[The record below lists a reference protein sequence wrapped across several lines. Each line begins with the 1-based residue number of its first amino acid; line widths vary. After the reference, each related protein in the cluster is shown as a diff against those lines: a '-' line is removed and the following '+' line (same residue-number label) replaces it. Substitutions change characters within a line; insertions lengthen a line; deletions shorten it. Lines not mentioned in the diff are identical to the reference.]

1 MDITSREL
9 DFLNF
14 YRASE
19 LHGGLILGQ
28 VARRARGSE
37 LVLDLTRHSAEEV
50 VHAQLWTE
58 TIIAVGG
65 QVRPVRET
73 YQARYARFVGTPMAL
88 IDVLALTQVFE
99 RRVYRHF
106 TEHLR
111 RPTTHPI
118 VCATL
123 ERMLEEEKGHL
134 RWVKRWLDDQA
145 RVRGGVV
152 ADALARYAAADALV
166 YAEMTQELGWR
177 EASSPLCGPEPTTR
191 SWS

>member
-1 MDITSREL
+1 
-9 DFLNF
+9 
-14 YRASE
+14 
-19 LHGGLILGQ
+19 
-28 VARRARGSE
+28 
-37 LVLDLTRHSAEEV
+37 V

-73 YQARYARFVGTPMAL
+73 YQARYARHVGTPMSL
-88 IDVLALTQVFE
+88 VEVLALTQVFE

-111 RPTTHPI
+111 RPGTHPY

-134 RWVKRWLDDQA
+134 RWVKRWLDEQA
-145 RVRGGVV
+145 AERGPMV
-152 ADALARYAAADALV
+152 AETLARYTAADALV
-166 YAEMTQELGWR
+166 YAGLTAELEWQV
-177 EASSPLCGPEPTTR
+177 AA
-191 SWS
+191 

>member
-1 MDITSREL
+1 MDITTREL

-28 VARRARGSE
+28 VSRRVRGSE

-50 VHAQLWTE
+50 MHAQLWTE

-73 YQARYARFVGTPMAL
+73 YQARYARFVGTPIAL
-88 IDVLALTQVFE
+88 VEVLALTQVFE

-106 TEHLR
+106 TEHLH
-111 RPTTHPI
+111 RPTTHPR
-118 VCATL
+118 VRATL
-123 ERMLEEEKGHL
+123 ARMLEEEKGHL
-134 RWVKRWLDDQA
+134 RWVKRWLDEQA
-145 RVRGGVV
+145 RVRGSVV
-152 ADALARYAAADALV
+152 ADALSRYAAADALV
-166 YAEMTQELGWR
+166 YEEMTKELGWR
-177 EASSPLCGPEPTTR
+177 EAA
-191 SWS
+191 